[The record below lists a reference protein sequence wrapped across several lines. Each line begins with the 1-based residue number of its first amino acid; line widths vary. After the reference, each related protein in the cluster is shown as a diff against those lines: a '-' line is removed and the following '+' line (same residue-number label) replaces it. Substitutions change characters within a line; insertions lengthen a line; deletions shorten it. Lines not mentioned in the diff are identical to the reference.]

1 MKVREFFR
9 SRKSFEIIFIVA
21 VIASFFVWLFGIFIE
36 GEGGRQFS
44 IFFLKCND
52 FFADTTNVVGYS
64 SGRDVYHNTAYLGLQ
79 EKAYPPLT
87 YMMMYFFS
95 RLVNMEP
102 YYEADYF
109 LDMYKEPQFLIIYLI
124 YATIGIVMIYELIRT
139 CKNGSNKLKIFTAAA
154 MCVSAPMIFSYGR
167 ANTIILTLFCIMFF
181 IFYYDSDNRF
191 MKELALIALAI
202 ATAFKMTPALL
213 GILLLYNKQWK
224 EAVRTVIYGIIIGIG
239 PFFFFEGGLSN
250 LSQMFNNMKL
260 NVADYKSTSG
270 ATLTAAIVSF
280 MGEGAGISD
289 ILINVLKW
297 LTYAICLI
305 LLVAA
310 PLYENW
316 WERILAVSM
325 VLITA
330 PSHSGHYCI
339 IYVIPAVVAFLNA
352 EQHRLTDWIVE
363 IAFLLIMC
371 DIQSDIGDRFLNYHL
386 AIIIILCVLVVRAF
400 IQIGKR
406 FNRKNVSKD
415 VAEYNKQRLF

>member
-1 MKVREFFR
+1 MKAGKFFT
-9 SRKSFEIIFIVA
+9 SRKSFEVVFIA
-21 VIASFFVWLFGIFIE
+21 GVIVSFFIWLCGIFMD

-87 YMMMYFFS
+87 YMIMYFFS
-95 RLVNMEP
+95 RLVDMEP

-154 MCVSAPMIFSYGR
+154 ICVSSPMIFSYER
-167 ANTIILTLFCIMFF
+167 ANTIILTLFCIMFY
-181 IFYYDSDNRF
+181 IFYYDSDNKF
-191 MKELALIALAI
+191 MKELALVALAI

-224 EAVRTVIYGIIIGIG
+224 EAVRTVIYGIIIGVG
-239 PFFFFEGGLSN
+239 PFFFFEGGVSN
-250 LSQMFNNMKL
+250 LSQMFNNMQL
-260 NVADYKSTSG
+260 NVSDYKSTTG
-270 ATLTAAIVSF
+270 ATLTAAVVSF
-280 MGEGAGISD
+280 MGEGAEVSD

-305 LLVAA
+305 LLIAA

-352 EQHRLTDWIVE
+352 EQHRLTDWILE
-363 IAFLLIMC
+363 IAFLLIMY
-371 DIQSDIGDRFLNYHL
+371 DIQSDIGDKYLNWHL
-386 AIIIILCVLVVRAF
+386 ATLIIIVILLIRAVVQFA
-400 IQIGKR
+400 QITQHGYQKEKVR
-406 FNRKNVSKD
+406 
-415 VAEYNKQRLF
+415 

>member
-1 MKVREFFR
+1 
-9 SRKSFEIIFIVA
+9 
-21 VIASFFVWLFGIFIE
+21 
-36 GEGGRQFS
+36 
-44 IFFLKCND
+44 
-52 FFADTTNVVGYS
+52 
-64 SGRDVYHNTAYLGLQ
+64 
-79 EKAYPPLT
+79 
-87 YMMMYFFS
+87 
-95 RLVNMEP
+95 
-102 YYEADYF
+102 
-109 LDMYKEPQFLIIYLI
+109 
-124 YATIGIVMIYELIRT
+124 
-139 CKNGSNKLKIFTAAA
+139 
-154 MCVSAPMIFSYGR
+154 
-167 ANTIILTLFCIMFF
+167 
-181 IFYYDSDNRF
+181 
-191 MKELALIALAI
+191 
-202 ATAFKMTPALL
+202 MTPALL